1 MIHRLLIQFLA
12 LSLITHFHFLSLKFI
27 IILSKTLHFLPMN
40 SYFNFNVN
48 VNSSSANGEYS
59 GNRTGRLFRS
69 LSDLDQEKLY
79 LVDHRWWNETREAL
93 FKDVD
98 GVLYASGSRFS
109 DVLESE
115 IVLNMVRSA
124 SGGDEQQW
132 GSGRE
137 YALISE
143 WMFYRTLKWHFD
155 KKNAENLV
163 AEEDNKA
170 DSFSLQV
177 KLSISGT
184 NSLAVKINE
193 MDNVI
198 GDFNKCCQIFGVSS
212 CLLKIWDFSGQIA
225 KFFLKGGMA
234 PDNIQLANEEAPLEL
249 QVYGLYN
256 VMEIEDSETEPK
268 ANGYFEK
275 VEPYAML
282 SEPILASSFNEPQNL
297 GLTGLSNF
305 GNTCYMNSAVQ
316 CLAHTPYLL
325 DYFLG
330 DFRKDLNFENP
341 LGMNGKLA
349 LAFGDL
355 LRQLWTPGTNSVS
368 PRAFKSILAG
378 FAPQFGGYNQ
388 HDSQEFLA
396 FLLDGLHEDLN
407 RVKIKPYN
415 EIKDVDGVPVQ
426 EVADE
431 HWRNHLA
438 RNDSIV
444 VDLCQGQYRSTLTCP
459 VCTKH
464 SVTFDPFLY
473 LSLPLPLST
482 TRTMTLTVL
491 TTDGSTLPIPVTVTV
506 LKHGKYTDLFQ
517 ALSIACSLR
526 DDETLLVAEVCT
538 INLFFFFFFLIP
550 CFF

>member
-1 MIHRLLIQFLA
+1 
-12 LSLITHFHFLSLKFI
+12 
-27 IILSKTLHFLPMN
+27 MN

-48 VNSSSANGEYS
+48 SSSANGNGNGDYS
-59 GNRTGRLFRS
+59 GTGTGRLFRG
-69 LSDLDQEKLY
+69 LSDLDEEKLY
-79 LVDHRWWNETREAL
+79 LVDHSHPTRPDPVLNANRHCWFWCICRWWNETREAL

-98 GVLYASGSRFS
+98 GVLYAVGSRFG

-115 IVLNMVRSA
+115 IILNMVRSA
-124 SGGDEQQW
+124 SGGDQEQQ
-132 GSGRE
+132 GVSGRE

-155 KKNAENLV
+155 MKNAENLV

-198 GDFNKCCQIFGVSS
+198 GDFNKCCQIFSVSS

-225 KFFLKGGMA
+225 KFFIKSG
-234 PDNIQLANEEAPLEL
+234 DNIELANEEAPLEL
-249 QVYGLYN
+249 QVYGLYYN
-256 VMEIEDSETEPK
+256 DMENEDSEAEPK
-268 ANGYFEK
+268 VNGHSEK
-275 VEPYAML
+275 VEPYAMI
-282 SEPILASSFNEPQNL
+282 SEPLLASSFNEPQNL
-297 GLTGLSNF
+297 GLTGLSNL

-330 DFRKDLNFENP
+330 DFKKDLNFENP

-355 LRQLWTPGTNSVS
+355 LRQLWTPGANSVS
-368 PRAFKSILAG
+368 PRAFKSRLAG

-396 FLLDGLHEDLN
+396 FLLDGLHGDLN
-407 RVKIKPYN
+407 RVKIKLYN

-473 LSLPLPLST
+473 LSLPLP
-482 TRTMTLTVL
+482 
-491 TTDGSTLPIPVTVTV
+491 
-506 LKHGKYTDLFQ
+506 
-517 ALSIACSLR
+517 
-526 DDETLLVAEVCT
+526 
-538 INLFFFFFFLIP
+538 
-550 CFF
+550 